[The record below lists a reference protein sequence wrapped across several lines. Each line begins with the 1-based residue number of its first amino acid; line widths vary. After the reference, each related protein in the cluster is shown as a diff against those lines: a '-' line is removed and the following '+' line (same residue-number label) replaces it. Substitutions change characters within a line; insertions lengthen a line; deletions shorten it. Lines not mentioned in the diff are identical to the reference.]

1 MSAAVVDDASS
12 PPPTLLPAR
21 TLQKSS
27 PRTQAKTTDE
37 VKQRLELLACVA
49 PAAAFFTAFW
59 LLPVVRLLTLPADKG
74 WATYFAVLT
83 DSRYLTSMANTVVLS
98 VAVTLAT
105 LVLGAAV
112 GIYLAR
118 HDFIGKRMLL
128 SLPLSFPGVIIG
140 FFVILLG
147 GRQGVVADLS
157 DSLFGER
164 ITFAY
169 GLLGLF
175 LAYLYFSLPRAI
187 ATYAAAAE
195 SMNDQLEEA
204 ARSLGASRLRV
215 ARDVWMPELAPTTLA
230 CGAILFATSMGA
242 FGTAFTLASKFE
254 VIPITIYNEFTNY
267 ANFALAAS
275 LSISLGIVTWLVLF
289 VARRFG
295 ANPVAR

>member
-1 MSAAVVDDASS
+1 MR
-12 PPPTLLPAR
+12 TRQRWLLLGCA
-21 TLQKSS
+21 
-27 PRTQAKTTDE
+27 
-37 VKQRLELLACVA
+37 A
-49 PAAAFFTAFW
+49 PAGAFFLMFW
-59 LLPVVRLLTLPADKG
+59 LLPVMHLLALPAGKG
-74 WATYFAVLT
+74 WATYFAVL
-83 DSRYLTSMANTVVLS
+83 SNGRYLSSMLNTVLLS
-98 VAVTLAT
+98 LGVTLAT
-105 LVLGAAV
+105 LILGGAV
-112 GIYLAR
+112 GVYLAR
-118 HDFIGKRMLL
+118 RDFAGKRVLL
-128 SLPLSFPGVIIG
+128 SLLTLPLSFPGVIIG

-147 GRQGVVADLS
+147 GRQGLVADLS
-157 DSLFGER
+157 DALVGER

-195 SMNDQLEEA
+195 SMNTQLEEA

-215 ARDVWMPELAPTTLA
+215 VRDVWLPELAPTTLA

-275 LSISLGIVTWLVLF
+275 LSIALGVVTWLVLF
-289 VARRFG
+289 VARHFG

>member
-1 MSAAVVDDASS
+1 LKSGQRW
-12 PPPTLLPAR
+12 LLLGCA
-21 TLQKSS
+21 
-27 PRTQAKTTDE
+27 
-37 VKQRLELLACVA
+37 A
-49 PAAAFFTAFW
+49 PAAAFFLMFW
-59 LLPVVRLLTLPADKG
+59 LLPVLRLLALPADKG

-83 DSRYLTSMANTVVLS
+83 DSRYLQSMLNTVLLS
-98 VAVTLAT
+98 LGVTLAT
-105 LVLGAAV
+105 LVLGGAV
-112 GIYLAR
+112 GVYLAR
-118 HDFIGKRMLL
+118 RDFLGKRVLL
-128 SLPLSFPGVIIG
+128 SLLTLPLSFPGVIVG

-147 GRQGVVADLS
+147 GRQGLVADLS
-157 DSLFGER
+157 DALVGER

-195 SMNDQLEEA
+195 SMNLQLEEA

-215 ARDVWMPELAPTTLA
+215 VRDVWLPELAPTTLA

-275 LSISLGIVTWLVLF
+275 LSIALGVVTWLVLF
-289 VARRFG
+289 VARHFG
-295 ANPVAR
+295 GSPTVR